1 MTSWHHSEELL
12 IWPLLVVLCTQDSV
26 LVSRKEQNANA
37 IDGSV
42 EYKANFK
49 GTLKMPYNIAH
60 MHSAS
65 SAGLLDHWQTDLSAF
80 VE

>member
-1 MTSWHHSEELL
+1 MH
-12 IWPLLVVLCTQDSV
+12 PR
-26 LVSRKEQNANA
+26 LVSRKERNANA

-49 GTLKMPYNIAH
+49 GTLKMLYSIVYVY
-60 MHSAS
+60 SAS
-65 SAGLLDHWQTDLSAF
+65 SAGHLDHWQTDLSAF